1 MGRVACAK
9 GTDARRADECDA
21 FHLRGGA
28 TKQMG
33 PCRRNPPGGRGL
45 RLHASLLVDT
55 MGQHCFLLSPRLQ
68 PQIPC
73 RATHGTF
80 A

>member
-1 MGRVACAK
+1 MQ
-9 GTDARRADECDA
+9 D
-21 FHLRGGA
+21 RGA
-28 TKQMG
+28 
-33 PCRRNPPGGRGL
+33 RNPPGGRGL

-80 A
+80 ASGC